1 MFIFKKTLN
10 MKNIRKILN
19 ILFVQMLVL
28 SCAEDKIPTGAQ
40 LADVPYFITVD
51 KTSLDFAAS
60 QNSSAKIEIT
70 SQNVAWEIT
79 GVPDWLTLSAT
90 KGTGN
95 ATVKVTANENK
106 QVDDSRVAVL
116 NVESTSSNFQFS
128 KNVTVSQAA
137 AAAYIKVGM
146 EAVSVL
152 PQEVV
157 ESVAVDSNVEWVA
170 VCYSSWITLTKT
182 NNTILQISV
191 SENLTAASRTATIA
205 LRRVGSTAT
214 LATISVTQSEGGVTG
229 STEEVKFGIEG
240 GTKSVEIDADVTWN
254 AVSSASSWLSVT
266 PRSGIAGKAV
276 LKLTALA
283 NGSTSSRNAFVYVK
297 IGGTQKLSIPVL
309 QEGISFNVN
318 GMLHE
323 FSASGNESQK
333 LSIITNKEWKVLAK
347 PDWVTVTPAEGGK
360 GTTEVDV
367 KVVENVSLNSR
378 SATLRIGIEG
388 LNIYKDIA
396 VSQSGLDSEFSGS
409 TLEFGWESS
418 QKDIEVVVPNSW
430 SATVSKNWITLSQ
443 YSGNG
448 GETVHVTV
456 QTNDNEDARTGTIA
470 VVTEG
475 NTFVFSVVQQGQY
488 LKINSVAGEFAAMG
502 GTASLE
508 ISTTVG
514 AEYSIEYEGAVKDWL
529 SAKDDGGDKYTL
541 TAIYNPS
548 VNPRVA
554 QFVIKP
560 TMNVTN
566 SACTQGVKFAVSQ
579 KGRSL
584 SSSVSEILLFAKGGS
599 TETYAIT
606 ADGNYNIAKPDSDS
620 WYTIQHDSNT
630 ATFSIAASENSTGA
644 DRTSRITISLTDLP
658 DGEEKSIVIDVVQNT
673 EDFIVDVDGWGDDHN
688 WD

>member
-1 MFIFKKTLN
+1 M
-10 MKNIRKILN
+10 
-19 ILFVQMLVL
+19 
-28 SCAEDKIPTGAQ
+28 
-40 LADVPYFITVD
+40 
-51 KTSLDFAAS
+51 
-60 QNSSAKIEIT
+60 
-70 SQNVAWEIT
+70 
-79 GVPDWLTLSAT
+79 
-90 KGTGN
+90 
-95 ATVKVTANENK
+95 
-106 QVDDSRVAVL
+106 
-116 NVESTSSNFQFS
+116 
-128 KNVTVSQAA
+128 
-137 AAAYIKVGM
+137 
-146 EAVSVL
+146 
-152 PQEVV
+152 
-157 ESVAVDSNVEWVA
+157 
-170 VCYSSWITLTKT
+170 
-182 NNTILQISV
+182 
-191 SENLTAASRTATIA
+191 
-205 LRRVGSTAT
+205 
-214 LATISVTQSEGGVTG
+214 
-229 STEEVKFGIEG
+229 
-240 GTKSVEIDADVTWN
+240 
-254 AVSSASSWLSVT
+254 
-266 PRSGIAGKAV
+266 
-276 LKLTALA
+276 
-283 NGSTSSRNAFVYVK
+283 
-297 IGGTQKLSIPVL
+297 
-309 QEGISFNVN
+309 
-318 GMLHE
+318 
-323 FSASGNESQK
+323 
-333 LSIITNKEWKVLAK
+333 
-347 PDWVTVTPAEGGK
+347 
-360 GTTEVDV
+360 
-367 KVVENVSLNSR
+367 NSR

-514 AEYSIEYEGAVKDWL
+514 AEYSIEYEGAVRDWL
-529 SAKDDGGDKYTL
+529 SAKDDGSDKYTL

-599 TETYAIT
+599 TETYTIT